1 MLVQGGRGCN
11 DLSPTA
17 RPLDP
22 APPRPTGVAV
32 LHAAP
37 ASHRRTAACARR
49 PVPARAPGRVG
60 GALVAALPAWLLSA
74 LLACLACLP
83 LCRLSPELRVPLLC
97 TLHPAVRTYRC
108 RRPCRSWA
116 AATYPPTLPKR
127 CAPCS
132 RRVLGGGGWAG
143 LGLACGWGCGPP
155 AAQLQGRSASPSA
168 GVPASTPCPAVQ
180 LSVLKLSDCLLEAVA
195 AVPWHQ
201 VRRLLT
207 LWLAGWGAGHSREW
221 AAGTPL
227 ACAV

>member
-1 MLVQGGRGCN
+1 MQRPEPNCP
-11 DLSPTA
+11 PTGP
-17 RPLDP
+17 RP
-22 APPRPTGVAV
+22 APPHRCGSAPRCASFASPHSCLCT
-32 LHAAP
+32 P
-37 ASHRRTAACARR
+37 ASSGPRAWPRWRCAR
-49 PVPARAPGRVG
+49 GCT
-60 GALVAALPAWLLSA
+60 
-74 LLACLACLP
+74 ACLAVICTPRLPGVPAAVPPFPRATRPTPVHPAPCCAHLP
-83 LCRLSPELRVPLLC
+83 LPQTLQIMGCCHIPAYFAQALC
-97 TLHPAVRTYRC
+97 SMQQAR
-108 RRPCRSWA
+108 A
-116 AATYPPTLPKR
+116 
-127 CAPCS
+127 
-132 RRVLGGGGWAG
+132 LGGAWAG